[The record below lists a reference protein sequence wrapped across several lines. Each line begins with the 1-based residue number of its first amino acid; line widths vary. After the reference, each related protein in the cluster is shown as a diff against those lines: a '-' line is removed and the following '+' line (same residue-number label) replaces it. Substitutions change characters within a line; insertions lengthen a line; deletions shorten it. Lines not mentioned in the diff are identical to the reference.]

1 MPDWAIHCGDS
12 IRVSGE
18 GGTRMDDDR
27 FRARIWEHVASAG
40 ADGIPEALIR
50 KADSEM
56 KAAGYKCLTQA
67 FPQYG
72 HRTFLISLYERRPP
86 TIREAGDAMAEVLDR
101 HIAGAEVARSYAVK
115 LAWDWRE
122 AVEREVLEA
131 NTDALKGAGEQQ
143 I

>member
-86 TIREAGDAMAEVLDR
+86 TL
-101 HIAGAEVARSYAVK
+101 
-115 LAWDWRE
+115 
-122 AVEREVLEA
+122 LEA
-131 NTDALKGAGEQQ
+131 AKACVSMWRGGERGSARLCLPEITALEEAIAREEAS
-143 I
+143 